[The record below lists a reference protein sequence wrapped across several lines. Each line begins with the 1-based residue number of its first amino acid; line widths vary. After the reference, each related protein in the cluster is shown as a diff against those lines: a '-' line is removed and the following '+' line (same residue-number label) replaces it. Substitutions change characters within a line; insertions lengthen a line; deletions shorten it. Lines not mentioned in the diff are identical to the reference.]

1 MLWFLLRLK
10 RPQPRPPAQLSFF
23 ALFSLQGGK
32 MEQLDNEGD
41 PLIFH
46 DISAFVQLGTVV
58 ASVTASVT
66 SREAEGLM

>member
-1 MLWFLLRLK
+1 
-10 RPQPRPPAQLSFF
+10 
-23 ALFSLQGGK
+23 